1 METKK
6 VFAVLMDITISHN
19 FEQDEFDCDIAGLYT
34 SRKKA
39 WDKIMEMVSKDKEE
53 GEVLHSYG
61 FKSLGTWTVKYKDNK
76 GGTRKIN
83 YTIYDDMTIE

>member
-1 METKK
+1 METK

-19 FEQDEFDCDIAGLYT
+19 FEPDEFDCDIAGLYK

-39 WDKIMEMVSKDKEE
+39 WDKIMEMVSKDKEK

-61 FKSLGTWTVKYKDNK
+61 FKSLGTWTVKYQDSK
-76 GGTRKIN
+76 GGTIKIN
-83 YTIYDDMTIE
+83 YTLLDDMEIE